1 MTFPKTLIPGFYD
14 SSLSLIAISF
24 SLLFVIYRLR
34 TITWKLTFDVPAREM
49 KQNLIFSTRT
59 RVNNLRNDVLVAS
72 SHFALHLSRGI
83 KIKGQI

>member
-14 SSLSLIAISF
+14 SSLSLIAVSF
-24 SLLFVIYRLR
+24 YLLFVIYRLR

-59 RVNNLRNDVLVAS
+59 RVNNLRNDMLVAS
-72 SHFALHLSRGI
+72 SHFALHLSRGLGI
-83 KIKGQI
+83 GD